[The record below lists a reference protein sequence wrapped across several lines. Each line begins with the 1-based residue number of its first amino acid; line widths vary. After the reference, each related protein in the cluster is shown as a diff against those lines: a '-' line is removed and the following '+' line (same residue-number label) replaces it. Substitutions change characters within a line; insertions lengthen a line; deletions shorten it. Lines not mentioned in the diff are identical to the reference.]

1 MSPQQTC
8 AFDQDVHELDYR
20 VADGVEVALL
30 WVIGADQALV
40 VVNDE
45 RTGEVLQLAVNEGE
59 SALDVFNH
67 PYAYAAARG
76 VEYEADL
83 REPVYA

>member
-1 MSPQQTC
+1 MTEQHT
-8 AFDQDVHELDYR
+8 FEQDVHELDYR
-20 VADGVEVALL
+20 SGDGVEVALF
-30 WVIGADQALV
+30 WVVDTDRAV
-40 VVNDE
+40 VVVHDE
-45 RTGEVLQLAVNEGE
+45 RTSETLELSVLPGEC
-59 SALDVFNH
+59 ALDVFNH